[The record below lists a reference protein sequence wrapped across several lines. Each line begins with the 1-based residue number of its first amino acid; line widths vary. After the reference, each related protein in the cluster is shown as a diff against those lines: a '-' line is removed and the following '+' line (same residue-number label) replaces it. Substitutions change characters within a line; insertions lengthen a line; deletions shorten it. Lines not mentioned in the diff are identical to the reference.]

1 MGDSDGFETSANSS
15 LQCAK
20 PVADY
25 SRAFTTWNG
34 RIAFMNCLLRKP
46 WIGIFLAL
54 TVLLVVVACGGD
66 SSAPAETTEPA
77 AEPTATPAVA
87 AAEEEAET
95 EDDDGAVNTN
105 KFVQLFVDPPTL
117 DPHVTTDATSARIIV
132 EVFGGLVTIDPE
144 LNIVPDLAESWNVSE
159 DGRVYTFHLRPNAV
173 FHDGKPVT
181 AHDVQW
187 SLERA
192 TNPLTESPVVDQY
205 LGDIVGVDEKL
216 AGDALTISGVRFI
229 DEHTIEISIDEAKSY
244 FLAKLTY
251 PTGFVLDKENIE
263 DNPRNWFREPNG
275 TGPFRLTEYRVGESL
290 ILERNE
296 DFHLGAPKLEEVEF
310 ILSGGTQLLMY
321 ENDEIHVAGVSLAD
335 LDRFSDPSSEFYS
348 DLRTAP
354 ASFSVNY
361 IGLNVNEPPLDDVKV
376 RQALNYA
383 IDKQEIAS
391 IVLGDLVEPADG
403 ILPPNFPGY
412 SEGVSGYEFDPVL
425 AQQLLEESKYGND
438 LESIPPITITTPG
451 SFGANVSLDMEVVLQ
466 MWERN
471 LGITAEFQQTEF
483 ATFLKDLHKG
493 RFQMFDIGWIADYP
507 DPENFLDILF
517 HSESTNNHT
526 HYSNPEVDELLMRA
540 RVETDTEARYDLYNE
555 AEQKILDDAPW
566 VPLWFDGESKLLVKP
581 NVHDFLLPPLIIPRL
596 RYVYLTEE

>member
-1 MGDSDGFETSANSS
+1 MNRF
-15 LQCAK
+15 
-20 PVADY
+20 
-25 SRAFTTWNG
+25 FTQ
-34 RIAFMNCLLRKP
+34 R
-46 WIGIFLAL
+46 WIGILLAL
-54 TVLLVVVACGGD
+54 AGVLAIMACGGD
-66 SSAPAETTEPA
+66 SEA
-77 AEPTATPAVA
+77 PTATLEPTIAPTLA
-87 AAEEEAET
+87 PTASSGESET
-95 EDDDGAVNTN
+95 AQEDGGPMSTT

-117 DPHVTTDATSARIIV
+117 DPHLTTDATSARIIV
-132 EVFGGLVTIDPE
+132 EVFGGLVTIDRD
-144 LNIVPDLAESWNVSE
+144 LNIVPDLAESWNVTGE
-159 DGRVYTFHLRPNAV
+159 GRVYTFHLRPDAV

-192 TNPLTESPVVDQY
+192 TNPLIESPVVDQY
-205 LGDIVGVDEKL
+205 LGDIVGVKEKL
-216 AGDALTISGVRFI
+216 NGDSMSISGVRFI
-229 DEHTIEISIDEAKSY
+229 DEHTIEITIDEAKSY

-251 PTGFVLDKENIE
+251 PTGFVLDKENVE
-263 DNPRNWFREPNG
+263 ANPRNWFREPNG
-275 TGPFRLTEYRVGESL
+275 TGPFRLTEYRVGETL
-290 ILERNE
+290 RLGRNE
-296 DFHLGAPKLEEVEF
+296 DYHLGPANLEEFEF

-321 ENDEIHVAGVSLAD
+321 ENDEIHIAGVSLAD
-335 LDRFSDPSSEFYS
+335 LDRFSDPSNDLYPE
-348 DLRTAP
+348 LRTAP
-354 ASFSVNY
+354 PSFSVNY

-383 IDKQEIAS
+383 IDKHEIAS
-391 IVLGDLVEPADG
+391 VVLGDLVRPADG

-412 SEGVSGYEFDPVL
+412 DESVQGYEFDPVR
-425 AQQLLEESKYGND
+425 ARQLLGESKYGDD
-438 LESIPPITITTPG
+438 LDNIPSITITTAG

-517 HSESTNNHT
+517 HSQSSNNHT
-526 HYSNPEVDELLMRA
+526 HYNNPEVDDLLMQA
-540 RVETDTEARYDLYNE
+540 RVETNTDARYALYNQ

-581 NVHDFLLPPLIIPRL
+581 TVHDYLLPPLIIPRL

>member
-1 MGDSDGFETSANSS
+1 MN
-15 LQCAK
+15 
-20 PVADY
+20 
-25 SRAFTTWNG
+25 RIFTKYWSG
-34 RIAFMNCLLRKP
+34 LP
-46 WIGIFLAL
+46 LAL
-54 TVLLVVVACGGD
+54 AAIFAIVACGGE
-66 SSAPAETTEPA
+66 SPAPSATPEPTVAPTAAPAA
-77 AEPTATPAVA
+77 S
-87 AAEEEAET
+87 AEESGSASEEGQGSLST
-95 EDDDGAVNTN
+95 TR
-105 KFVQLFVDPPTL
+105 FVQLFVDPPTL
-117 DPHVTTDATSARIIV
+117 DPHLTTDATSARIIV
-132 EVFGGLVTIDPE
+132 EVFGGLVTIDRD
-144 LNIVPDLAESWNVSE
+144 LNIVPDLAESWDITNE
-159 DGRVYTFHLRPNAV
+159 GRTYTFHLRPDAT

-205 LGDIVGVDEKL
+205 LGDIMGVKSKL
-216 AGDALTISGVRFI
+216 AGDALEISGVRFI
-229 DEHTIEISIDEAKSY
+229 DEQTIEITIDEAKSY

-251 PTGFVLDKENIE
+251 PTGFVLDKENVE
-263 DNPRNWFREPNG
+263 ANPRNWFREPNG
-275 TGPFRLTEYRVGESL
+275 TGPFRLTEYRVGETL
-290 ILERNE
+290 KLGRNE
-296 DFHLGAPKLEEVEF
+296 GYHLGPAILEEVEF

-321 ENDEIHVAGVSLAD
+321 ENNEIHIAGVSLAD
-335 LDRFSDPSSEFYS
+335 LDRFSDPSNELYPE
-348 DLRTAP
+348 LRTAP
-354 ASFSVNY
+354 PSFSVNY
-361 IGLNVNEPPLDDVKV
+361 IGLNVNEPPLDDVNV

-412 SEGVSGYEFDPVL
+412 DVGVRGYEFDPTL
-425 AQQLLEESKYGND
+425 AKQLLEKSKYGED
-438 LESIPPITITTPG
+438 LENIPPITITTPG

-471 LGITAEFQQTEF
+471 LGITAEFQQTEY

-517 HSESTNNHT
+517 HSKSSNNHT
-526 HYSNPEVDELLMRA
+526 HYSNPEVDELLMKA
-540 RVETDTEARYDLYNE
+540 RVETDTDARYALYNQ

-581 NVHDFLLPPLIIPRL
+581 TVHDYLLPPLIIPRL